1 MMGSYQE
8 LGLKDD
14 ICLDRFGRLGPYGF
28 GYETD
33 KGGLG
38 IGTDVESEG
47 KQHVWKA
54 MGGQRDWRGVDWRE
68 AQDRCV
74 ARNSARF
81 TRDALSETDR
91 GGGRRLI
98 PRTAVVL
105 RTWTGFEYHPH
116 VFLFIRAMISELALK
131 SGGEYTVHL
140 LVHVKDND
148 LPIWASEAVYQE
160 VLRRNVPEEFRG
172 LATLWSERQME
183 PIYPGPFEDN
193 IENSDGGPIHGVY
206 RSGHMTLQHFAMQ
219 HPEYDF
225 FWHWEMDVRYTGHY
239 YELFER
245 LREWARRQPRKN
257 LWERNERY
265 YVPAYH
271 GSWKQFSQLVERETR
286 ENGEKPIWGPVTVN
300 SSGILGPQNFVT
312 SAPELFGAEK
322 ESVTQPN
329 SAEDASWGVG
339 EEADLIT
346 LNPLFDPN
354 GTRWRF
360 EKDVTGYNRS
370 YPIPPRR
377 TAIMTATRLSRRL
390 LVAMHEANAHERRN
404 MFVEMWPSSVALHH
418 GLKAVYAPH
427 PIYMDR
433 KWPVDVLAKTFNGAK
448 GGTTGGNASSVFG
461 GEEHNH
467 QGTSFY
473 YNSAFAPALW
483 RRWLGFIE
491 NKEGGF
497 EEESKGGGRMCLRSV
512 LLHPV
517 KHEVEGLT

>member
-1 MMGSYQE
+1 MGSYQE
-8 LGLKDD
+8 LGLKED

-47 KQHVWKA
+47 NQHVWKA

-81 TRDALSETDR
+81 ARDALSESDR
-91 GGGRRLI
+91 GSGRRLI

-116 VFLFIRAMISELALK
+116 VFLFIRAIINELALK

-219 HPEYDF
+219 HPEYEF
-225 FWHWEMDVRYTGHY
+225 FWHWEMDIRYTGHY

-300 SSGILGPQNFVT
+300 TSGILGPQNFVT
-312 SAPELFGAEK
+312 SSPELFGAERD
-322 ESVTQPN
+322 SVAQPD

-377 TAIMTATRLSRRL
+377 TAIMTASRLSRRL

-473 YNSAFAPALW
+473 YNSAFSPALW
-483 RRWLGFIE
+483 RRWLGFVE

-497 EEESKGGGRMCLRSV
+497 EEESKGEGRMCLRSV